1 MKKTIIA
8 VTSLLLSMSVS
19 MAISKDTPKTHTQ
32 NKAQH
37 NKIADIYASAD
48 EKADIAG
55 KITLKNQDNYNIFY
69 CKQDNWCEVVNTQ
82 DGQTGWVNLEQL
94 KNAQQKQAQ
103 YQHKNATIDNMVKY
117 IQLQDQKIIQLQTAM
132 MQMQKQFANA
142 LQQQQIQI
150 NQLKQA
156 YYY

>member
-1 MKKTIIA
+1 MKKTIITA
-8 VTSLLLSMSVS
+8 VSLLLSMSVS
-19 MAISKDTPKTHTQ
+19 MAMSKDILKTHTQ
-32 NKAQH
+32 NKSQH
-37 NKIADIYASAD
+37 NKIVDIYSSAD
-48 EKADIAG
+48 EKSDISG
-55 KITLKNQDNYNIFY
+55 KITLKNQDSYNIFY
-69 CKQDNWCEVVNTQ
+69 CKQDNWCEVVNIQ

-117 IQLQDQKIIQLQTAM
+117 IQLQDQKIIQLQSAM

-142 LQQQQIQI
+142 LQQQQVQI